1 MVESQRH
8 FHATLALHDQHD
20 ALASGSVPARSSN
33 HSLALRASPANMT
46 LFIGLGSAHGDD
58 QAGWMA
64 AEELER
70 RLDGPSP
77 GITIRQLSSPLDV
90 IEELDDIERLIVCDA
105 CDTPLTVGQ
114 LRRWIWPTDELVRTR
129 SSNSHQL
136 GLTEVLSLAA
146 TLQRLPPLVEI
157 WGIGGCEFR
166 PGSEPSPLVRAACR
180 RLATQLSEEF
190 ARA

>member
-1 MVESQRH
+1 MGERLSIRWRSRKVDRSLR
-8 FHATLALHDQHD
+8 DRN
-20 ALASGSVPARSSN
+20 SGHGVTR
-33 HSLALRASPANMT
+33 L

-58 QAGWMA
+58 QAGWIA

-70 RLDGPSP
+70 QLGGQSH
-77 GITIRQLSSPLDV
+77 GVAIRQLSSPLDV
-90 IEELDDIERLIVCDA
+90 IEEMHNAERLIVCDA

-114 LRRWIWPTDELVRTR
+114 LRRWIWPTRDLERTR

-146 TLQRLPPLVEI
+146 TLQRLPSLVEI
-157 WGIGGCEFR
+157 WGIGGSAFC
-166 PGSEPSPLVRAACR
+166 PGSEPSPLVRAACQ

>member
-1 MVESQRH
+1 
-8 FHATLALHDQHD
+8 
-20 ALASGSVPARSSN
+20 
-33 HSLALRASPANMT
+33 
-46 LFIGLGSAHGDD
+46 
-58 QAGWMA
+58 MA

-70 RLDGPSP
+70 QLSGQSH
-77 GITIRQLSSPLDV
+77 GVAIRQLSSPLDV
-90 IEELDDIERLIVCDA
+90 IEEMHNAERLIVCDA

-114 LRRWIWPTDELVRTR
+114 LRCWIWPTHDLERTR

-146 TLQRLPPLVEI
+146 TLQRLPSLVEI

-180 RLATQLSEEF
+180 KLATELSEEL